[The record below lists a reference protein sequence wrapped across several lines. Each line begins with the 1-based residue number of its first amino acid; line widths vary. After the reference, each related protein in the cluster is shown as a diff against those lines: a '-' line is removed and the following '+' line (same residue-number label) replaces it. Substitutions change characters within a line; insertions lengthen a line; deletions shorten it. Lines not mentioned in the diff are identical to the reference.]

1 MTQILFT
8 APATAT
14 AAAPAAAPATCHFIK
29 QVFKY

>member
-8 APATAT
+8 APAT